1 MPKFRSIVIS
11 LSSLGALGVSAW
23 WYNHLKL
30 LSLYPSLPVPHQL
43 LISNRPDVP
52 YSTEKWA
59 QTGMGDAWA
68 IRVPR
73 NALRPSSRSRS
84 NTLET
89 GKAIANSGESE
100 SESESQREQDIG
112 LQWNKAFWGSAA
124 LRLEGSIWGLVKR
137 ILRLGDTEGR
147 GDVDVEKDEVRV
159 GNTLLNGL
167 FTVESK
173 DALPLDA
180 SPNATS
186 SSTRI
191 VYSWGDLTPSNSK
204 SSSKIL
210 ITGGYHTLAQN
221 KDEEDV
227 YLIFAAEGIYR
238 RPSSSSPTQ
247 NSDANLNLN
256 VDQSPISST
265 SSSTPGNTNAIS
277 VSSIH
282 KDQISDLS
290 ILNRLFIAFH
300 KEYSRILVHLAV
312 KRMGISPNERAQVV
326 NQWPD

>member
-167 FTVESK
+167 LFPAEK
-173 DALPLDA
+173 RYQFG
-180 SPNATS
+180 
-186 SSTRI
+186 STRK
-191 VYSWGDLTPSNSK
+191 GDSQ
-204 SSSKIL
+204 
-210 ITGGYHTLAQN
+210 QN